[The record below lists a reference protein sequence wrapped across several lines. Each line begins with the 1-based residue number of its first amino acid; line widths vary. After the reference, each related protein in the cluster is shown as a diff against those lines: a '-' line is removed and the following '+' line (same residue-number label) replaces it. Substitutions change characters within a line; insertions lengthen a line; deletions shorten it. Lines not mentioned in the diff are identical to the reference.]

1 MNYDGFLEIVRQEAG
16 IEREQA
22 DQISCSTLNLLAQ
35 RISKGEAED
44 LARRLPEPLRP
55 CMEHRGPHATFHA
68 DVFLRRIEHELH
80 SDQTTAERVARAV
93 LTALWLS
100 VGSKEYDDM
109 RSELPKDFLP
119 LLESAEATA
128 LRLRTRPS
136 PPFVGGLGVDEFVA
150 RVAERA
156 GLTQDR
162 ARKATEAVLEVLAMR
177 VTDGQIEDLKPF
189 IPPELHDPLNLGEQ
203 LSGGRALPMPIEQF
217 LDEIARREG
226 EGVTREQAAQHARAV
241 FAVLHEAVGE
251 KEFRDTAAQ
260 LPLDY
265 SSLLDAAR
273 TGTSVG
279 VGRAP
284 GGTVAAA
291 GAPSQPPDFIGP
303 LDADEFVGRVA
314 ERAHL
319 DPGRAARATDAVLE
333 ALALRITAGQ
343 VEDLKPFI
351 PPELRGPLDRGVER
365 SRGRARRMDLQ
376 HFLEE
381 IAALEGPGVTEE
393 EAASHA
399 RAVFP
404 VLYEVV
410 GEKEFRD
417 TVAQLPAEYER
428 LLPQEAKPR
437 R

>member
-1 MNYDGFLEIVRQEAG
+1 MNYDSFLEIVRQEAG
-16 IEREQA
+16 IEPEQA
-22 DQISCSTLNLLAQ
+22 ENISCSTLNLLAQ

-55 CMEHRGPHATFHA
+55 CMEHGGPRATFHA
-68 DVFLRRIEHELH
+68 DALLQRIERELH
-80 SDQTTAERVARAV
+80 SDHATAERVARAV
-93 LTALWLS
+93 LTAVYVS
-100 VGSKEYDDM
+100 VGSKEYADM

-128 LRLRTRPS
+128 VRLRTRPS
-136 PPFVGGLGVDEFVA
+136 PPFVGGLGVDEFVG

-156 GLTQDR
+156 GLTQDL

-189 IPPELHDPLNLGEQ
+189 VPRELHDPLNLGEQ
-203 LSGGRALPMPIEQF
+203 RSGGRALPLSVEQF

-251 KEFRDTAAQ
+251 KEFRDTVAQ

-265 SSLLDAAR
+265 ISLVEAAR
-273 TGTSVG
+273 TGTGVD

-284 GGTVAAA
+284 GGTVAAT
-291 GAPSQPPDFIGP
+291 GAPSQPPEFIGP
-303 LDADEFVGRVA
+303 LSADEFVGRVA

-333 ALALRITAGQ
+333 ALALRITAGE
-343 VEDLKPFI
+343 VEDLRPFI

-365 SRGRARRMDLQ
+365 SRGRARRMELQ
-376 HFLEE
+376 HFLDE
-381 IAALEGPGVTEE
+381 IATHEGPGVTEE

-399 RAVFP
+399 RAVFA

-417 TVAQLPAEYER
+417 TIAQLPAEYER
-428 LLPQEAKPR
+428 ILPQVTKPR